1 MSKLSASLENCTK
14 QDHLTCTSNED
25 KMIFCCNCSIYY
37 DSKDGQLLAKKMSE
51 IKTES
56 VFEDIGQLETE
67 NEKTIVIKRITNPEW
82 SDKTKEKGVF
92 YIEEKGR
99 DRKGLSL
106 TKADLSTLSIK
117 LKEVSEL

>member
-1 MSKLSASLENCTK
+1 MSKLSLIEHNMIYDPG
-14 QDHLTCTSNED
+14 DHA
-25 KMIFCCNCSIYY
+25 FY
-37 DSKDGQLLAKKMSE
+37 DLKDGQLLAKKMSE

-67 NEKTIVIKRITNPEW
+67 NDKTIVIKRITNPEW

-92 YIEEKGR
+92 YLEEKGR

-106 TKADLSTLSIK
+106 TKADLSALSIK
-117 LKEVSEL
+117 LKEISEL

>member
-1 MSKLSASLENCTK
+1 MSVIEHNMVYDPE
-14 QDHLTCTSNED
+14 DHA
-25 KMIFCCNCSIYY
+25 FY
-37 DSKDGQLLAKKMSE
+37 DLKDGQLLAKKMTE
-51 IKTES
+51 RIQTES

-67 NEKTIVIKRITNPEW
+67 NDKTIVIKRITNPEW

-92 YIEEKGR
+92 YLEEKGR

-106 TKADLSTLSIK
+106 TKADLSALSIK

>member
-1 MSKLSASLENCTK
+1 MSKLSVIEHNMIYDPC
-14 QDHLTCTSNED
+14 DHA
-25 KMIFCCNCSIYY
+25 FY
-37 DSKDGQLLAKKMSE
+37 DLSDGQLLAKKMAE
-51 IKTES
+51 IQTES

-67 NEKTIVIKRITNPEW
+67 NDKTIVIKRITNPDW

-92 YIEEKGR
+92 YLEEKGR

-106 TKADLSTLSIK
+106 TKADLSALSIK